1 MATAAGRGTTAGAR
15 SAAQTFALVVG
26 VVYLLI
32 GIIGFLFAEKFTGG
46 SADDKLIIFRLNHV
60 HNIVHVVLGLGW
72 IFAARTHANARQI
85 NMIYGVVLL
94 LVAVLGFINLG
105 FMHDLLNIESAGDP
119 DNFLHLITGAA
130 SVYFGSAGAEA
141 SAPGT
146 A

>member
-1 MATAAGRGTTAGAR
+1 MATAAGRGTAGAR

-26 VVYLLI
+26 VVYLLV
-32 GIIGFLFAEKFTGG
+32 GIVGFLFADEFTGG
-46 SADDKLIIFRLNHV
+46 QADDKLIIFRLNHL

-72 IFAARTHANARQI
+72 IFASRTHDMAKQV

-94 LVAVLGFINLG
+94 AVGVLGLTG
-105 FMHDLLNIESAGDP
+105 AEFMQTLLNIESPGDP

-130 SVYFGSAGAEA
+130 SVYFATAGAEMA
-141 SAPGT
+141 GRAT